1 MALMSRNQDTKAG
14 TRAAR
19 TRAAEKAA
27 EKAASAR
34 ARAVAARQRA
44 SNTAAQFTPFAESA
58 RMTATQGAYQARQW
72 AAPRLDQ
79 AGHAIQE
86 RIAPGVAGMLST
98 AARRLEPA
106 RSHKRRWPM
115 LAGGIAVLAAVC
127 GAAAFMLSRRGDS
140 QLGEDG
146 PAATDNGEQAAD
158 TASADVNG
166 QVRTP

>member
-1 MALMSRNQDTKAG
+1 MSLMSRNQDTKAG

-27 EKAASAR
+27 SAR
-34 ARAVAARQRA
+34 ARAAAARQRA
-44 SNTAAQFTPFAESA
+44 GNTAAQFTPFAESA
-58 RMTATQGAYQARQW
+58 RITATQGAYQARQW

-86 RIAPGVAGMLST
+86 RIAPGVAGMLCT

-106 RSHKRRWPM
+106 RSRRRRWPM
-115 LAGGIAVLAAVC
+115 LAGGIAVLAAAC
-127 GAAAFMLSRRGDS
+127 CAAAFMLSRRGES
-140 QLGEDG
+140 QLDEEG
-146 PAATDNGEQAAD
+146 PAATDSGEQAAD